1 MYLFRSTP
9 GARRVVVLFFT
20 LFLLALFLLPAQ
32 TRGLLQHISQP
43 LAWLVSY
50 PLEGFARAGARLGDL
65 WEGYVALQDIRRENS
80 RLRRELELLRGQ
92 NTALREA
99 ASSAKRL
106 EALLAFKDRSAFES
120 IAAHVIARN
129 ATNWYR
135 ALVLDK
141 GDRDGVKL
149 EMGVVTP
156 AGVVG
161 RVVKTTPHTA
171 IVLLITDPNNA
182 VTGLIQRTRDEGLVE
197 GTPKGQSR
205 MKYIPLLSPVQEGD
219 AVVTSGLTGGFPRGL
234 AIGVITKINKS
245 EGELFQSADVVP
257 EVDFSQLDEVL
268 VITSVHDL
276 QEEAS
281 LAQADTAVGKA
292 PTR

>member
-9 GARRVVVLFFT
+9 GARRVVVLFFA

-32 TRGLLQHISQP
+32 TRGLLQQISQP
-43 LAWLVSY
+43 VAWLVSY
-50 PLEGFARAGARLGDL
+50 PLEGFSGGGQRLSNL
-65 WEGYVALQDIRRENS
+65 WSGYVALQDVRHENAS
-80 RLRRELELLRGQ
+80 LRRELELLRGQ

-99 ASSAKRL
+99 AASAKRL
-106 EALLAFKDRSAFES
+106 ETLLVFKDRSAFES
-120 IAAHVIARN
+120 IAARVIARN

-135 ALVLDK
+135 AVVLDK

-149 EMGVVTP
+149 EMGVVTSS
-156 AGVVG
+156 GVVG

-205 MKYIPLLSPVQEGD
+205 MKYIPLLSQVQEGD

-234 AIGVITKINKS
+234 AVGVITRIIKS
-245 EGELFQSADVVP
+245 EGELFQTADVVP
-257 EVDFSQLDEVL
+257 EVDFSKLDEVL

-276 QEEAS
+276 QEEAGV
-281 LAQADTAVGKA
+281 AQAETAVGKA
-292 PTR
+292 PAR

>member
-9 GARRVVVLFFT
+9 GARRVVVLFFA

-32 TRGLLQHISQP
+32 TRGLLQQISQP
-43 LAWLVSY
+43 VAWLASY
-50 PLEGFARAGARLGDL
+50 PLEGFSGGGQRLSDL
-65 WEGYVALQDIRRENS
+65 WSGYVALQDVRQENAS
-80 RLRRELELLRGQ
+80 LRRELELLRGQ

-99 ASSAKRL
+99 AASAKRL
-106 EALLAFKDRSAFES
+106 ETLLAFKDRSAFES
-120 IAAHVIARN
+120 IAARVIARN

-135 ALVLDK
+135 AVVLDK

-149 EMGVVTP
+149 EMGVVTSS
-156 AGVVG
+156 GVVG

-205 MKYIPLLSPVQEGD
+205 MKYIPLLSQVQEGD

-234 AIGVITKINKS
+234 AVGVITRIIKS

-257 EVDFSQLDEVL
+257 EVDFSKLDEVV

-276 QEEAS
+276 QEEAGV
-281 LAQADTAVGKA
+281 AQAETAVGKA
-292 PTR
+292 PAR

>member
-9 GARRVVVLFFT
+9 GARRVVVLFFA

-32 TRGLLQHISQP
+32 TRGLLQQISQP
-43 LAWLVSY
+43 VAWLVSY
-50 PLEGFARAGARLGDL
+50 PLEGFSGGGQRLSDL
-65 WEGYVALQDIRRENS
+65 WSGYVALQDVRQENAS
-80 RLRRELELLRGQ
+80 LRRELELLRGQ

-99 ASSAKRL
+99 AASAKRL
-106 EALLAFKDRSAFES
+106 ETLLAFKDRSAFES
-120 IAAHVIARN
+120 IAARVIARN

-135 ALVLDK
+135 AVVLDK

-149 EMGVVTP
+149 EMGVVTSS
-156 AGVVG
+156 GVVG

-205 MKYIPLLSPVQEGD
+205 MKYIPLLSQVQEGD

-234 AIGVITKINKS
+234 AVGVITRIIKS

-257 EVDFSQLDEVL
+257 EVDFSKLDEVV

-276 QEEAS
+276 QEEAGV
-281 LAQADTAVGKA
+281 AQAETAVGKA
-292 PTR
+292 PAR

>member
-1 MYLFRSTP
+1 MYIFRSTP
-9 GARRVVVLFFT
+9 GARRVVVLFFA

-32 TRGLLQHISQP
+32 TRGLLQQASQP

-50 PLEGFARAGARLGDL
+50 PLEGFAGAGSRLGNL
-65 WEGYVALQDIRRENS
+65 WEGYVALQDVRQENG

-99 ASSAKRL
+99 AASAKRL
-106 EALLAFKDRSAFES
+106 EGLLGFKDRSAFES
-120 IAAHVIARN
+120 IAARVIARN

-141 GDRDGVKL
+141 GDRDGVKM

-205 MKYIPLLSPVQEGD
+205 MKYIPLLSSVQEGD

-257 EVDFSQLDEVL
+257 EVDFSKLDEVV

-281 LAQADTAVGKA
+281 VAQAETSAGKA
-292 PTR
+292 VAR